1 MPYHWGSMC
10 HPVFQYLFET
20 VMGCLVPFSLISTC
34 YSSVICRL
42 QSAKF
47 QRRGQGSRLILL
59 IIVTFAIF
67 WLPYHVVNIIE
78 VILLMQLLVVVSESV
93 AWRLSLFNFGFWMH
107 LDQLTRQTVRR
118 AIVSG
123 TSAFKARLWPFW
135 EVSSELFKECSIK
148 QIQLIVIYFPGT
160 LCHSIEQS
168 SNCYLQLFW
177 KCCIHPK
184 QKKCDV
190 AP

>member
-1 MPYHWGSMC
+1 MWTVISSLPHSLFLCLFYSIIKRHIRNSSINICMPYHWGSMY

-93 AWRLSLFNFGFWMH
+93 VWRLSLFNFGFWMH

-123 TSAFKARLWPFW
+123 TSAFKARLW
-135 EVSSELFKECSIK
+135 LFVKWAVNFLKSAA
-148 QIQLIVIYFPGT
+148 
-160 LCHSIEQS
+160 
-168 SNCYLQLFW
+168 SNKFN
-177 KCCIHPK
+177 
-184 QKKCDV
+184 
-190 AP
+190 